1 MNFFLYYVLP
11 FIFVLGILVFFHELG
26 HFLVAKFFGVKVL
39 RFSLG
44 FGPKLAGKKVGDTEY
59 LVSAVPL
66 GGYVKMLGES
76 EDEDTEALSPE
87 EEMRSFS
94 NQGVVKR
101 IAIVAA
107 GPLFNFLLALLIF
120 CFFYMAFG
128 VQVLRPEV
136 GKVRAGSPAEQAGL
150 RKGDV
155 ILRVGETKISKWSDI
170 KKIVQGSAGESLDI
184 IVKRRNKFLTLT
196 VVPEESIIKNIFG
209 EEIKAALIGVI
220 ASGEV
225 DQVDLG
231 ILEAIN
237 EGAGKTWEI
246 VELTCL
252 TIVKLFQRAIPIKTL
267 GGPIL
272 IGQMTGKIAQQNL
285 TYLLPFVAVIS
296 VNLGILNLFPVPVLD
311 GGLLIFFFVEL
322 IIGKPI
328 SINKRDLA
336 QKVGLFLLIALMALV
351 IYNDLTRLIE

>member
-1 MNFFLYYVLP
+1 MNFFLYYVVP

-26 HFLVAKFFGVKVL
+26 HFLVAKFFRVKVL
-39 RFSLG
+39 KFSLG

-59 LVSAVPL
+59 LLSAIPL
-66 GGYVKMLGES
+66 GGYVKMLGEN
-76 EDEDTEALSPE
+76 EADGTEALSPE

-94 NQGVVKR
+94 NQRVGKR

-120 CFFYMAFG
+120 CIFYMAFG
-128 VQVLRPEV
+128 VQVLRPEI
-136 GKVRAGSPAEQAGL
+136 GKVRDGSPAEQAGL
-150 RKGDV
+150 RKGDI
-155 ILRVGETKISKWSDI
+155 ILRVGETEISKWSDI
-170 KKIVQGSAGESLDI
+170 KKIVQGSAGDSLDI
-184 IVKRRNKFLTLT
+184 AVKRGDKFLTLT
-196 VVPEESIIKNIFG
+196 VVPEESTIKNIFG

-225 DQVDLG
+225 DQIDLG
-231 ILEAIN
+231 ALEAIK
-237 EGAGKTWEI
+237 EGSRKTWEV

-272 IGQMTGKIAQQNL
+272 IGQMTGKIAQENL

-296 VNLGILNLFPVPVLD
+296 VNLGILNLLPVPVLD
-311 GGLLIFFFVEL
+311 GGLLIFFFIEL
-322 IIGKPI
+322 IIRKPI
-328 SINKRDLA
+328 SINKRDFA

-351 IYNDLTRLIE
+351 IYNDLTRVID